1 MAQQPSATDPFFIK
15 LLFAKKQNLPTE
27 ERILEVLGSHF
38 GELEGLTYS
47 ENGAGAVV
55 LDWEVDVGEQK
66 VAPMVQIFASQPH
79 DVDAIGP
86 MVRNQMWDVFPNA
99 DAVLESLPYE
109 VAGTDFLGSI
119 LDPQTRANFE
129 MTFLD
134 AMLELF
140 PDADAV
146 LFFDTGR
153 LMRVDDV
160 RAHEFEG
167 IARYIR
173 LAMNVRVF
181 SVDDDEW
188 LVDTLGMHKL
198 GGPDMQYHFRGLSPE
213 VVAGHATAVAEYQLA
228 NNFPIENGNSVQ
240 GLSEDEHSDDPG
252 DAVMWH
258 CRYEDALIGPE
269 RVVLD
274 IEAGEF
280 AAGNRQRADDN
291 HSANGREG

>member
-1 MAQQPSATDPFFIK
+1 MTQQPSATDPFFIK

-99 DAVLESLPYE
+99 DAVVESLPYE

-129 MTFLD
+129 KI
-134 AMLELF
+134 
-140 PDADAV
+140 
-146 LFFDTGR
+146 G
-153 LMRVDDV
+153 
-160 RAHEFEG
+160 RAH
-167 IARYIR
+167 
-173 LAMNVRVF
+173 V
-181 SVDDDEW
+181 
-188 LVDTLGMHKL
+188 
-198 GGPDMQYHFRGLSPE
+198 
-213 VVAGHATAVAEYQLA
+213 
-228 NNFPIENGNSVQ
+228 
-240 GLSEDEHSDDPG
+240 
-252 DAVMWH
+252 
-258 CRYEDALIGPE
+258 
-269 RVVLD
+269 
-274 IEAGEF
+274 
-280 AAGNRQRADDN
+280 
-291 HSANGREG
+291 